1 VSRPPIAILVHPS
14 RDVRE
19 AMQCL
24 RDWAAEHGVELVQ
37 IGGPEH
43 VRKGRIEDA
52 GLILAVGG
60 DGTVLAALRAAAPR
74 TVPVLG
80 VACGSLGALTT
91 VAAAELP
98 EALDRFQ
105 AGEWRPY
112 RIPALVVKP
121 NAGEPAEAINDL
133 VVVRDG
139 GSQVIASVEIDGV
152 LYGRF
157 AGDGVIV
164 ATQLGSSAY
173 SMAAGGPILVPDSGA
188 WVVTPL
194 AAHGGSLPPAV
205 VGARARVRLLIEP
218 GYAGARVEID
228 GQPSGMA
235 AGGFDLTLRPD
246 FATLV
251 RVGEEEEE
259 FLSGLRRRKILLDS
273 PRVLAR
279 DARVEARARG

>member
-1 VSRPPIAILVHPS
+1 
-14 RDVRE
+14 
-19 AMQCL
+19 MQGL
-24 RDWAAEHGVELVQ
+24 RDWAAEHGVDVVQ
-37 IGGPEH
+37 IGRSDHAPEGT
-43 VRKGRIEDA
+43 VEGA
-52 GLILAVGG
+52 GMILAVGG

-91 VAAAELP
+91 VTAAELP
-98 EALDRFQ
+98 EALDRFE
-105 AGEWRPY
+105 AGDWRPY

-121 NAGEPAEAINDL
+121 DAGTPAEAINDL

-139 GSQVIASVEIDGV
+139 GSQVIASVEIDGA

-157 AGDGVIV
+157 AGDGIIA

-194 AAHGGSLPPAV
+194 AAHGGSLPPVV
-205 VGARARVRLLIEP
+205 VGPRARVRLLIEP

-228 GQPSGMA
+228 GQPNGMA
-235 AGGFDLTLRPD
+235 AGGFQLMLRQD

-251 RVGEEEEE
+251 RIGEDEEE
-259 FLSGLRRRKILLDS
+259 FLAGLRRRKILADS